1 MFDLIRPIPAL
12 AWIPL
17 MTLWFGIGESSK
29 IALIYLRTL
38 MPVLVNTYTG
48 VPMIPQLNIDVAL
61 PEKLRGVSKKERY
74 EHAQEFIDLVGLHG
88 FEKYYPH
95 QLSGGMKQ
103 RVGIAR
109 AYASD
114 CEILL
119 MDEPYRQMD
128 IKTRFYLEDEVIRIW
143 KEYQKTVAFITH
155 NIEEAV
161 YLAERV
167 LILSNKPTKVKEEI
181 TISLPHPRNVEDPE
195 FVRIR
200 NYITDQI
207 RWW

>member
-1 MFDLIRPIPAL
+1 
-12 AWIPL
+12 
-17 MTLWFGIGESSK
+17 
-29 IALIYLRTL
+29 

-48 VPMIPQLNIDVAL
+48 VRMIPQLNIDVAL

-88 FEKYYPH
+88 FEKYY
-95 QLSGGMKQ
+95 
-103 RVGIAR
+103 

-181 TISLPHPRNVEDPE
+181 TISLPNPRNVEDPE

>member
-1 MFDLIRPIPAL
+1 M
-12 AWIPL
+12 
-17 MTLWFGIGESSK
+17 
-29 IALIYLRTL
+29 
-38 MPVLVNTYTG
+38 
-48 VPMIPQLNIDVAL
+48 
-61 PEKLRGVSKKERY
+61 
-74 EHAQEFIDLVGLHG
+74 
-88 FEKYYPH
+88 
-95 QLSGGMKQ
+95 
-103 RVGIAR
+103 
-109 AYASD
+109 
-114 CEILL
+114 
-119 MDEPYRQMD
+119 
-128 IKTRFYLEDEVIRIW
+128 IRIW

>member
-48 VPMIPQLNIDVAL
+48 VRMIPQLNIDVAL